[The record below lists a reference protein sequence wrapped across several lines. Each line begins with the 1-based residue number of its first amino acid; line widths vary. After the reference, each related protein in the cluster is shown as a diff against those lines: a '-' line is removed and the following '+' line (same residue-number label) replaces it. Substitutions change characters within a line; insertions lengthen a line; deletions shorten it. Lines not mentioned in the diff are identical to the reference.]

1 MDMGKPKTKPA
12 SRRINTFPNTKTPC
26 ITCNILHNLPT
37 WSTFHGQQFQ
47 CINKEKRTDESEPKA
62 FEISTKSPK
71 NSKPKPRQK
80 ERKRRLMSHA
90 IIARQIETQ
99 KQSHLTLTAQFLVTS
114 MEKEKRSAGKPG
126 KRER

>member
-1 MDMGKPKTKPA
+1 MAIRAEGMIA
-12 SRRINTFPNTKTPC
+12 RANM
-26 ITCNILHNLPT
+26 LLNLT
-37 WSTFHGQQFQ
+37 WSTFHGQQFH
-47 CINKEKRTDESEPKA
+47 CINKAKRTDESEPKA

-99 KQSHLTLTAQFLVTS
+99 KQSHLTLTAQFLVAS

-126 KRER
+126 KRDKNSHKQRRR